1 MDTQI
6 LEHAGLTKNESKTYL
21 TLLKEGTLKSGEI
34 LKSSGLNSG
43 KIYEILDSLKKKGLV
58 SESIIN
64 NIKHYTA
71 APPQQVLEY
80 LKKQKKE
87 IEKDELKI
95 KAALPELEKLRE
107 TKTKEIK
114 AITYTGLRGIKTAAD
129 ESLESLKPN
138 QEILAMGITERKE
151 EKFNEFWKQWSTRR
165 IQKRISAKHIFSE
178 SGDYSDYFKKMKF
191 TKVKVLKGLTPV
203 AIDIFGEDK
212 VLILNY
218 KEPSSCIMIYDKNT
232 ATSFINFFNQLW
244 KLAK

>member
-1 MDTQI
+1 M
-6 LEHAGLTKNESKTYL
+6 
-21 TLLKEGTLKSGEI
+21 LKEGTLKSGEI
-34 LKSSGLNSG
+34 LKNSGLNSG

-64 NIKHYTA
+64 NVKYYTA
-71 APPQQVLEY
+71 APPQQILEY
-80 LKKQKKE
+80 LEKQKKE
-87 IEKDELKI
+87 VEKDELEI
-95 KAALPELEKLRE
+95 KKALPGLEKIRE

-114 AITYTGLRGIKTAAD
+114 AVTYTGLRGIKTAAD
-129 ESLESLKPN
+129 EALESLKPN
-138 QEILAMGITERKE
+138 QEILAMGITEKKE

-165 IQKRISAKHIFSE
+165 IQKRIVAKHIFSE
-178 SGDYSDYFKKMKF
+178 RGNYLEYFKKMKF
-191 TKVKVLKGLTPV
+191 TEAKVLEGLTPV

-218 KEPSSCIMIYDKNT
+218 NEPVSCTIIHDKNT